1 MDAVPGMRQL
11 ASIEGVPCVT
21 LYLNTR
27 LGDPVERERARQ
39 FVHRRVERALRAAEN
54 GRLDAREDLG
64 RVRDEALRRVELP
77 AGGAPA
83 AVAIFS
89 CVPRDVFRV
98 IELEVPVEDQLVVA
112 DAPALKQLAALSDE
126 YERTLLVLVSAEDA
140 RIFEILLGRVAVQ
153 ESVTGQEV
161 NQHRA
166 PRTSPGWQ
174 QLHYQRQVRE
184 RIEKHLR
191 EVVSRVVALH
201 DRDRPPRLVVGGAQP
216 TIDRFLHEL
225 PDRLRTKVIDVVAL
239 PPQAPL
245 TSVIYTAME
254 ATRDEM
260 RARELDGVR
269 QTVDLAL
276 AGGPAALGLDE
287 VLDAARQQRLMTL
300 YLDPDFRASGV
311 RCEDCGALARARADG
326 LAAGCLWCDGRAQ
339 PVELA
344 EALVRQAILL
354 DGEVDFV
361 PRNPL
366 LERFEGIGAK
376 LRW

>member
-1 MDAVPGMRQL
+1 MESLTELRQL
-11 ASIEGVPCVT
+11 ASIEGVPCVS

-27 LGDPVERERARQ
+27 LKEPVERERARQ

-54 GRLDAREDLG
+54 GRIDARDDLE
-64 RVRDEALRRVELP
+64 RVRAEAMRRVELP
-77 AGGAPA
+77 ENGAPP

-89 CVPRDVFRV
+89 CAPRGLFRV
-98 IELEVPVEDQLVVA
+98 VELDVPVEDQLVVA
-112 DAPALKQLAALSDE
+112 SAPALKQLAALSDE

-140 RIFEILLGRVAVQ
+140 RIYEILMGRVAVQ
-153 ESVTGQEV
+153 EAVEGQEV

-191 EVVSRVVALH
+191 EVVSRVVALY

-239 PPQAPL
+239 APQAPL
-245 TSVIYTAME
+245 TEVVHAALE
-254 ATRDEM
+254 ATRTES
-260 RARELDGVR
+260 RNRESDGVR

-300 YLDPDFRASGV
+300 YLDPDFRAAGV
-311 RCEDCGALARARADG
+311 RCDDCGSLARARADG
-326 LAAGCLWCDGRAQ
+326 LTDGCFWCSGRAQ

-344 EALVRQAILL
+344 EALVRQAIVQ

-361 PRNPL
+361 PRNGML
-366 LERFEGIGAK
+366 QRFEGIGAK